1 MASLD
6 AEAFGLAAPTN
17 NDTDTA
23 QTGIFLNTAG
33 GSITTAGAMKLTT
46 GGSVGVY
53 GTGAG
58 AVDTGADLTIG
69 AGDQIDIRHEA
80 RTGTAPTIHAGGDLT
95 GTGANGVGGAPGC
108 LTADD
113 AIPQP
118 THTTT
123 GKDCRRDRSTKYS
136 EQSGVGV

>member
-33 GSITTAGAMKLTT
+33 GSIPTAGAMKLTT

-53 GTGAG
+53 GPGAG

-69 AGDQIDIRHEA
+69 AGNQLDIRHDDP
-80 RTGTAPTIHAGGDLT
+80 TGTP
-95 GTGANGVGGAPGC
+95 P
-108 LTADD
+108 
-113 AIPQP
+113 
-118 THTTT
+118 TTT
-123 GKDCRRDRSTKYS
+123 AAADRAAHPA
-136 EQSGVGV
+136 E

>member
-69 AGDQIDIRHEA
+69 AGDQIDIRHDA
-80 RTGTAPTIHAGGDLT
+80 RTGTAPTIHAGRDLPAT
-95 GTGANGVGGAPGC
+95 AANRIGGAPGSPNDADPF
-108 LTADD
+108 LSRTATPRPINAPPPPD
-113 AIPQP
+113 PP
-118 THTTT
+118 VTPGPPRH
-123 GKDCRRDRSTKYS
+123 
-136 EQSGVGV
+136 

>member
-58 AVDTGADLTIG
+58 AVDTGADLTLG
-69 AGDQIDIRHEA
+69 AGDQTDIRHDA
-80 RTGTAPTIHAGGDLT
+80 RTAPAPTIHAGGDLT
-95 GTGANGVGGAPGC
+95 PPAANSLGRATGSLHDPAPT
-108 LTADD
+108 LSPTAPT
-113 AIPQP
+113 APTP
-118 THTTT
+118 THRHHPPT
-123 GKDCRRDRSTKYS
+123 
-136 EQSGVGV
+136 

>member
-53 GTGAG
+53 GTGEG
-58 AVDTGADLTIG
+58 AVDTGTDLTIG
-69 AGDQIDIRHEA
+69 AGDQIATPPDA
-80 RTGTAPTIHAGGDLT
+80 RTVTPPTPHAGGDLT
-95 GTGANGVGGAPGC
+95 PTAAHSIGGEPGRHDAANG
-108 LTADD
+108 
-113 AIPQP
+113 Q
-118 THTTT
+118 
-123 GKDCRRDRSTKYS
+123 RS
-136 EQSGVGV
+136 